1 MANVNIKF
9 NGKDYLL
16 SCDEGQEEN
25 LKDLANYLDSKYAEV
40 KKNLGNIPGENRLL
54 LITTIKIIDEFFDLK
69 KKVDSKKGEFE
80 DLSRKFKEIKSLA
93 INYKEEKDTEINQL
107 KEEINKLQIMIE
119 DSRQLYENMLDK
131 TTKSIQDFIDN
142 AESKNVQ

>member
-1 MANVNIKF
+1 MVNVNIKF

-16 SCDEGQEEN
+16 SCDTGQEDN
-25 LKDLANYLDSKYAEV
+25 LKELASYLDNKYNEL
-40 KKNLGNIPGENRLL
+40 KKDLGNIGESKLL
-54 LITTIKIIDEFFDLK
+54 LISAIKIIDEFFDLK

-107 KEEINKLQIMIE
+107 KEEILIWNHCM
-119 DSRQLYENMLDK
+119 NM
-131 TTKSIQDFIDN
+131 
-142 AESKNVQ
+142 VQEEGFGVSVNFLKKKIYPLLFLE

>member
-1 MANVNIKF
+1 M
-9 NGKDYLL
+9 
-16 SCDEGQEEN
+16 
-25 LKDLANYLDSKYAEV
+25 
-40 KKNLGNIPGENRLL
+40 
-54 LITTIKIIDEFFDLK
+54 
-69 KKVDSKKGEFE
+69 DSKKGEFE